1 MGAPQVMIPP
11 TRRTTAYIHR
21 PDTTMPSYAQ
31 AVPPIQVIPQPLGGY
46 PGRPS
51 RLYRYKPRRT
61 ARISYGKKK
70 ARGIPHV

>member
-21 PDTTMPSYAQ
+21 PDTDVAILAQ
-31 AVPPIQVIPQPLGGY
+31 IPPPIQIIPEPLGGY

-51 RLYRYKPRRT
+51 RLYRYKPRRLS
-61 ARISYGKKK
+61 RNSYAEKK
-70 ARGIPHV
+70 RGRK